1 MLSFTIAFAGAE
13 GSADAGGG
21 VGVGLGAGV
30 GVGDGPGFG
39 GAGGVVELGD
49 AVLGNGAGLT
59 LLDIDGDLPPHPL
72 TIKRVARQVT
82 TTRENKNFGIC
93 TC

>member
-13 GSADAGGG
+13 GPADAGGG

-30 GVGDGPGFG
+30 GVGDGPGLG

-49 AVLGNGAGLT
+49 AVLGRGAGLT
-59 LLDIDGDLPPHPL
+59 LLDIEADFPPHPV
-72 TIKRVARQVT
+72 TINRAARQVT